1 MIFGDGK
8 MSVYTRENQYII
20 LLSQK
25 PYSVKELSEK
35 LFISEPTVR
44 RDIVLLKEKELV
56 TCKRGIVALK
66 TSSPDQRIPLFVRHL
81 EQNEEKR
88 EIARKA
94 VKYIKDGYVIMLDA
108 STTVMHLLPH
118 LTEFKNIL
126 VITNGTKT
134 ALESASM
141 GIRTICTGGEL
152 MTESF
157 CYVGTDAESVLKNY
171 NADVA
176 FFSCRGISE
185 NNIAT
190 DNSILE
196 NAMRKIMIKN
206 SKKSYLLC
214 DSSKFGKT
222 YLNTLCNVEDL
233 NGLITEK

>member
-1 MIFGDGK
+1 
-8 MSVYTRENQYII
+8 MSIYNRENQYVN
-20 LLSQK
+20 LLVQK
-25 PYSVKELSEK
+25 PHSVKELSEK

-44 RDIVLLKEKELV
+44 RDIKILEKRELV
-56 TCKRGIVALK
+56 VCRRGIVSLK
-66 TSSPDQRIPLFVRHL
+66 INSPDQRIPLFIRHL
-81 EQNEEKR
+81 EQSEEKR
-88 EIARKA
+88 LIARKA
-94 VKYIKDGYVIMLDA
+94 ARYIKDGYVIMLDA
-108 STTVMHLLPH
+108 STTAFHLLAY
-118 LTEFKNIL
+118 LTTFKNIL
-126 VITNGTKT
+126 VITNGAKT

-141 GIRTICTGGEL
+141 GIKTICTGGEL

-171 NADVA
+171 NADLA

-214 DSSKFGKT
+214 DSSKIGKV
-222 YLNTLCNVEDL
+222 YLNTLCNVKDL
-233 NGLITEK
+233 EGLITEK

>member
-1 MIFGDGK
+1 
-8 MSVYTRENQYII
+8 MSVYTRENQYIN
-20 LLSQK
+20 LLVQK

-35 LFISEPTVR
+35 LFVSEPTVR
-44 RDIVLLKEKELV
+44 RDIALLREKELLI
-56 TCKRGIVALK
+56 CKRGIVSLK
-66 TSSPDQRIPLFVRHL
+66 TNSPDQRIPLFIRHL

-88 EIARKA
+88 AIARKA
-94 VKYIKDGYVIMLDA
+94 AHYIKDGYVIMLDA
-108 STTVMHLLPH
+108 STTAFHLLPH
-118 LTEFKNIL
+118 LTDFKNIL
-126 VITNGTKT
+126 VITNGAKT
-134 ALESASM
+134 ALETASM

>member
-1 MIFGDGK
+1 
-8 MSVYTRENQYII
+8 MSVYTRENQYIN
-20 LLSQK
+20 LLVQK

-35 LFISEPTVR
+35 LFVSEPTVR
-44 RDIVLLKEKELV
+44 RDIALLREKELLI
-56 TCKRGIVALK
+56 CKRGIVSLK
-66 TSSPDQRIPLFVRHL
+66 TNSPDQRIPLFIRHL

-88 EIARKA
+88 AIARKA
-94 VKYIKDGYVIMLDA
+94 AHYIKDGYVIMLDA
-108 STTVMHLLPH
+108 STTAFHLLPH
-118 LTEFKNIL
+118 LTDFKNIL
-126 VITNGTKT
+126 VITNGAKT

-185 NNIAT
+185 NNMAT